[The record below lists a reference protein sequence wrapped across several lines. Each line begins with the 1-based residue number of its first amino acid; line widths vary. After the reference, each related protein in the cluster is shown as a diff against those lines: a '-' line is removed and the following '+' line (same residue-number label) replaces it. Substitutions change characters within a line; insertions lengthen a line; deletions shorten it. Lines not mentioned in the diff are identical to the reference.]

1 MTRESGDKLSGM
13 LSEEHLVFH
22 LQVGRLEHLQP
33 NKVGYKLTRPVE
45 SLWLQGEAVV
55 PSQRRTGRC
64 LKAAAFGPGKS
75 QTHRPPPVPKQNSAN
90 FIRGRTSVNLSGFP
104 TNHQIFPTNKKCWQ
118 NSAESLPP
126 LERSSPAGT
135 FEKENSN
142 DCHKLSRWN
151 VSDCAVLFIGMSQ
164 TPSLSAC
171 HKLLIIKFVT
181 NSLVGTCRLVHVL
194 GLLCPIYRHVT
205 KSSCIILS
213 KLYEETFENAQ

>member
-90 FIRGRTSVNLSGFP
+90 FIRGKNKRQLVWVPNQPPNLS
-104 TNHQIFPTNKKCWQ
+104 NKKKML
-118 NSAESLPP
+118 AEFCRISPP
-126 LERSSPAGT
+126 LG
-135 FEKENSN
+135 EK
-142 DCHKLSRWN
+142 L
-151 VSDCAVLFIGMSQ
+151 
-164 TPSLSAC
+164 PSGD
-171 HKLLIIKFVT
+171 I
-181 NSLVGTCRLVHVL
+181 
-194 GLLCPIYRHVT
+194 
-205 KSSCIILS
+205 
-213 KLYEETFENAQ
+213 

>member
-1 MTRESGDKLSGM
+1 M
-13 LSEEHLVFH
+13 FH

-90 FIRGRTSVNLSGFP
+90 FIRGKNKRQLVWVPNQPPNLSNKQKNVGRILQNLSPPWREAPQRGHLRKRIP
-104 TNHQIFPTNKKCWQ
+104 TTVTN
-118 NSAESLPP
+118 
-126 LERSSPAGT
+126 SPVGT
-135 FEKENSN
+135 
-142 DCHKLSRWN
+142 CRIALSY
-151 VSDCAVLFIGMSQ
+151 
-164 TPSLSAC
+164 LSAC
-171 HKLLIIKFVT
+171 HKLHVTNFVT
-181 NSLVGTCRLVHVL
+181 NSLVGTCRLVL
-194 GLLCPIYRHVT
+194 GLRCLIYRHVT
-205 KSSCIILS
+205 NSSCIILS

>member
-1 MTRESGDKLSGM
+1 MCRESGDKLSGM

-90 FIRGRTSVNLSGFP
+90 FIRGKNKRQLVWVPNQPPNLSNKQKNVGRILQNLSPPWREAPQRGHLRKRIP
-104 TNHQIFPTNKKCWQ
+104 TTVTNSPVGTCRIVLSYLSVT
-118 NSAESLPP
+118 NSFFIGMSQTAHNKV
-126 LERSSPAGT
+126 R
-135 FEKENSN
+135 
-142 DCHKLSRWN
+142 HKLSRWN
-151 VSDCAVLFIGMSQ
+151 VSTCACARLAL
-164 TPSLSAC
+164 PYLSAC
-171 HKLLIIKFVT
+171 YKILLHH
-181 NSLVGTCRLVHVL
+181 LEQAL
-194 GLLCPIYRHVT
+194 
-205 KSSCIILS
+205 
-213 KLYEETFENAQ
+213 

>member
-104 TNHQIFPTNKKCWQ
+104 TNHQIFPTNKKML
-118 NSAESLPP
+118 AEFCRISPP
-126 LERSSPAGT
+126 LG
-135 FEKENSN
+135 EK
-142 DCHKLSRWN
+142 L
-151 VSDCAVLFIGMSQ
+151 
-164 TPSLSAC
+164 PSGD
-171 HKLLIIKFVT
+171 I
-181 NSLVGTCRLVHVL
+181 
-194 GLLCPIYRHVT
+194 
-205 KSSCIILS
+205 
-213 KLYEETFENAQ
+213 